1 MKKFFLSLSL
11 VLSAL
16 PTFASAATTLDFDN
30 MLVEGKKLA
39 ITQKF
44 ITGQYDQKIIE
55 NYKRWVLENNV
66 FVLKRHEAGEDANHR
81 ALRRH
86 ADCSLKPTTCK
97 SQAVR

>member
-30 MLVEGKKLA
+30 MLVEGKK
-39 ITQKF
+39 F
-44 ITGQYDQKIIE
+44 DITGRYVRGELDERIIDIHRVSITE
-55 NYKRWVLENNV
+55 NGVTIRARVLVNEQ
-66 FVLKRHEAGEDANHR
+66 ANHR

-86 ADCSLKPTTCK
+86 SDCSLNPSTCK